1 MPSRKVISLFIVCVA
16 LVVSIIIASGI
27 KSPSTIALNTGLLS
41 KGPEINLPQNT
52 NWEGDVSALS
62 LAEVNVSEMQKSSTG
77 NTTDSIAESLM
88 SNYLALRQNGEL
100 NNGSVQKLIDQ
111 ASDFSDDTGA
121 TKKTYSSKDIVV
133 SVDNSKEATKEYG
146 TALGN
151 ILKINNSS
159 QKGRAELQAFRE
171 LTSTKDI
178 SKGKELKIIGE
189 DYKKIAQSFAKI
201 KVPSSYVESHLI
213 FINSI
218 EGLGGAVND
227 MAKVLEDPIKGL
239 SGIGIYQ
246 SNLSIMLLEMNRI
259 RVKILKDGVV
269 YKQGE
274 RGYYLYYGI

>member
-1 MPSRKVISLFIVCVA
+1 M
-16 LVVSIIIASGI
+16 
-27 KSPSTIALNTGLLS
+27 TI
-41 KGPEINLPQNT
+41 
-52 NWEGDVSALS
+52 
-62 LAEVNVSEMQKSSTG
+62 
-77 NTTDSIAESLM
+77 
-88 SNYLALRQNGEL
+88 LALQ
-100 NNGSVQKLIDQ
+100 
-111 ASDFSDDTGA
+111 
-121 TKKTYSSKDIVV
+121 KKTYSSKDIVV

>member
-62 LAEVNVSEMQKSSTG
+62 LAEVNVSEIQKSSTG
-77 NTTDSIAESLM
+77 NTTDAIAESLM